1 MLARVNGEE
10 RSRGNFSDIY
20 WSFGQILARAS
31 ESVMLNPGDVIGSG
45 TVGTGCL
52 LELTKGKVPGCSR
65 EIKSSWRSMASAFYE
80 TQSKNLNKE
89 KMKRILFIF
98 SILTIL
104 LTACGRASSAPAS
117 DEVRP
122 APDFTLTN
130 ALGGDV
136 SLSDYAG
143 QPVFLFFHMAV
154 G

>member
-1 MLARVNGEE
+1 
-10 RSRGNFSDIY
+10 
-20 WSFGQILARAS
+20 
-31 ESVMLNPGDVIGSG
+31 
-45 TVGTGCL
+45 
-52 LELTKGKVPGCSR
+52 
-65 EIKSSWRSMASAFYE
+65 MASAFYE
-80 TQSKNLNKE
+80 TQSKNLNEE

-104 LTACGRASSAPAS
+104 LTACGGASSAPAS